1 MSSIARENSISPTW
15 TTLNL
20 HEIFIK
26 LPLDRAKPQKKKK
39 KKEERDKQAIK
50 RHVEDRYCGDAISHS
65 SSNKIV
71 YTTLDINRRIYAWIN
86 HSIRNAANESGFAN
100 VAGFLY

>member
-1 MSSIARENSISPTW
+1 MCIYNLIVYKCMGSIARENSISHLLEQRSICTKF
-15 TTLNL
+15 LSNFRSIEQN
-20 HEIFIK
+20 H
-26 LPLDRAKPQKKKK
+26 KKKK

-71 YTTLDINRRIYAWIN
+71 YTTLDINRRIYA
-86 HSIRNAANESGFAN
+86 
-100 VAGFLY
+100 

>member
-1 MSSIARENSISPTW
+1 MYEFNRAREFDFTYLNNAQFARNFYQTSARSSK
-15 TTLNL
+15 TT
-20 HEIFIK
+20 
-26 LPLDRAKPQKKKK
+26 KKKK

-71 YTTLDINRRIYAWIN
+71 YTTLDINRRIYA
-86 HSIRNAANESGFAN
+86 
-100 VAGFLY
+100 